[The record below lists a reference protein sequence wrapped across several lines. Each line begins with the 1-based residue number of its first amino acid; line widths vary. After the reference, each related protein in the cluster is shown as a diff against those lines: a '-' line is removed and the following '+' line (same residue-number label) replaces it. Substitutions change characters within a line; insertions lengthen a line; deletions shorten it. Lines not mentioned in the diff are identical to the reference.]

1 MLNIDKAIVK
11 TRNDILNVLNNS
23 GIPLS
28 ILDLLLGEIKTAL
41 HAQVEANV
49 SRMSEDTEANKNES
63 TSGE

>member
-1 MLNIDKAIVK
+1 MNIDKAIVK
-11 TRNDILNVLNNS
+11 TRNDIINVLNNS

-41 HAQVEANV
+41 HAQVEENV

>member
-1 MLNIDKAIVK
+1 MNIDKAIVK